1 MIGFWREL
9 LPWRVDGHILCV
21 SLYGFSSVCGT
32 RELWC
37 PFFKGHQSNQIRAP
51 LLGSHFTLVRSL
63 SRVRLCDPKDYSLQA
78 PLSMGFSRQEYWS
91 GLLFPLPRDLPDPE
105 IKPMSPALAGGFFIT
120 EPPGKLQPLMG
131 LHLEIGPL
139 GS

>member
-63 SRVRLCDPKDYSLQA
+63 SRVRLFVIPRTIVCRLLCPWDFPSRNTGVGCHGLLQGVF
-78 PLSMGFSRQEYWS
+78 LTQGSNLCLS
-91 GLLFPLPRDLPDPE
+91 GLLHWQAGSLPVLPFG
-105 IKPMSPALAGGFFIT
+105 KP
-120 EPPGKLQPLMG
+120 
-131 LHLEIGPL
+131 
-139 GS
+139 